1 MQYFAPFSGA
11 AIGEYFRDTGR
22 HALVIYDDLSKQ
34 AVAYREV
41 SLILRRPSGREAY
54 PGDVFYLHSRLLE
67 RAARLSKERG
77 GGSLTTLPIAET
89 LAGNLSSYIPTNL
102 ISITDGQIF
111 LEPRL
116 FHEGQKPAI
125 DVGKSVSR
133 VGGKTQQPILR
144 KVSESLRLGY
154 AQFLEL
160 EVFTRFG
167 GAIDERTQKVIERG
181 RRVRAALQQPQFQ
194 PLTTAHQ
201 VLLLQAL
208 ELGLL
213 DGLAVP
219 TVGAFREA
227 LRQLVAGELGQLA
240 RRIEQGSPLSAEEQ
254 QQHNTA
260 LTKVVKQQKDREGA
274 EVRG

>member
-1 MQYFAPFSGA
+1 
-11 AIGEYFRDTGR
+11 
-22 HALVIYDDLSKQ
+22 
-34 AVAYREV
+34 
-41 SLILRRPSGREAY
+41 
-54 PGDVFYLHSRLLE
+54 
-67 RAARLSKERG
+67 
-77 GGSLTTLPIAET
+77 
-89 LAGNLSSYIPTNL
+89 LSSYIPTNL

-194 PLTTAHQ
+194 PLSTAHQ

-213 DGLAVP
+213 DGLAVS

-227 LRQLVAGELGQLA
+227 LRQLVGEELGQLA
-240 RRIEQGSPLSAEEQ
+240 RRIEQGIPLSAEEQ
-254 QQHNTA
+254 QQLQTA
-260 LTKVVKQQKDREGA
+260 LTQVVKQQKDREGA
-274 EVRG
+274 DVRG